1 MSRRMRRPETVRLEI
16 SQGDWLLVKK
26 YLTAGEQRQ
35 IFKHMLAYTNDKER
49 YQSLEYA
56 PSLVAGYLLDWS
68 IEDADGRPVVI
79 RDEPYD
85 TVLAA
90 LDMLDTPSFNEIR
103 TAIDAHAAAME
114 QDLAAEKN
122 DRSGEPVSSA
132 ISPSRK
138 RSGGSMRTS
147 PISPSTSTIS

>member
-138 RSGGSMRTS
+138 RSAGSMRTS